1 MLLTK
6 NSCFVKTGGRYF
18 QIFRP
23 SHNVLT
29 LFLDDGIND
38 WVEKVLKKK
47 KLEMKK
53 VKTVA
58 QRSYMNEM
66 NSSDFKQSNKV

>member
-1 MLLTK
+1 MGD
-6 NSCFVKTGGRYF
+6 FF
-18 QIFRP
+18 QILRP

-29 LFLDDGIND
+29 LFLDDLRSGIND